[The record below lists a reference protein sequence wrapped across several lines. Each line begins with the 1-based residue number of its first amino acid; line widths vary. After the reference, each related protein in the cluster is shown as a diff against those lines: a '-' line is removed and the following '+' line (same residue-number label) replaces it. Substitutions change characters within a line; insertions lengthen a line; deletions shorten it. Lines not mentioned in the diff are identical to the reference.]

1 MKKILK
7 VVLVLMMAFGIQ
19 VAALS
24 NVDAAQVSN
33 LPDGKYTCLLYTS
46 LLELY
51 KLLIRNGGRNQKSL
65 HHFLFLFFSI

>member
-24 NVDAAQVSN
+24 NVDAVN
-33 LPDGKYTCLLYTS
+33 
-46 LLELY
+46 
-51 KLLIRNGGRNQKSL
+51 I
-65 HHFLFLFFSI
+65 LFQQN